1 MPNMM
6 CAVQHCARKRT
17 DEALA
22 MPSKPNPEFV
32 ASFARG
38 LEVIRSFGPD
48 HRRQTL
54 TEVADR
60 TGLTRATARRFLL
73 TLAELGLA
81 RSDGKYFELTPAV
94 LDLGHAYLSSL
105 NVWDALQPSLDAVSR
120 DLDESCS
127 AAVLSGTEIIYIAR
141 AASRHRIL
149 SIGLRVGT
157 RLPAHAT
164 SMGQAL
170 IAHAEPA
177 TLAAY
182 FRETKLQSFT
192 SHTLAKRGDLEARLA
207 AVRAQ
212 GYAVCDQELEE
223 GLRSIAV
230 PIFNRRGSTLAAI
243 NVSSQAA
250 RTSVEHMLRVFLPRL
265 KAAAREINQA
275 IYAL

>member
-1 MPNMM
+1 MP
-6 CAVQHCARKRT
+6 
-17 DEALA
+17 
-22 MPSKPNPEFV
+22 PKPNPEFV

-38 LEVIRSFGPD
+38 LDVIRSFGPD
-48 HRRQTL
+48 HSRQTL

-73 TLAELGLA
+73 TLSELGLA
-81 RSDGKYFELTPAV
+81 RSDGKYFELTPAI

-127 AAVLSGTEIIYIAR
+127 AAVLQGTEIIYIAR

-164 SMGQAL
+164 SMGQVL
-170 IAHAEPA
+170 IANSEPA
-177 TLAAY
+177 VLAGYLRDA
-182 FRETKLQSFT
+182 RLRTFT
-192 SHTLAKRGDLEARLA
+192 AHTLGARDGLEKRLT

-212 GYAVCDQELEE
+212 GHAVCDQELEE

-230 PIFNRRGSTLAAI
+230 PVMNRRGATLAAI

-250 RTSVEHMLRVFLPRL
+250 RTSVDHMLKVFLPRL
-265 KAAAREINQA
+265 KAAAAEINQA
-275 IYAL
+275 IYSM

>member
-1 MPNMM
+1 VP
-6 CAVQHCARKRT
+6 
-17 DEALA
+17 
-22 MPSKPNPEFV
+22 PKPNPEFV
-32 ASFARG
+32 TSFARG
-38 LEVIRSFGPD
+38 LDVIRSFGPD

-54 TEVADR
+54 TDVAER

-81 RSDGKYFELTPAV
+81 RSDGKHFELTPAV

-105 NVWDALQPSLDAVSR
+105 NVWDALQPSLDSVSR

-127 AAVLSGTEIIYIAR
+127 AAVLQGAEVIYIAR

-164 SMGQAL
+164 SMGQVL
-170 IAHAEPA
+170 LAHSDPGVV
-177 TLAAY
+177 AAY
-182 FRETKLQSFT
+182 FRQVDLRGYT
-192 SHTLAKRGDLEARLA
+192 SRTLAKRSELEARLA
-207 AVRAQ
+207 GVRAQ

-230 PIFNRRGSTLAAI
+230 PVANRRGVTIAAI

-250 RTSVEHMLRVFLPRL
+250 RTSVDHMLRVFLPRL
-265 KAAAREINQA
+265 REAAQEINRA
-275 IYAL
+275 IYSF

>member
-1 MPNMM
+1 LP
-6 CAVQHCARKRT
+6 
-17 DEALA
+17 
-22 MPSKPNPEFV
+22 PKPNPEFV

-38 LEVIRSFGPD
+38 LDVIRCFGPD

-54 TEVADR
+54 SEVAER

-73 TLAELGLA
+73 TLTELGLA
-81 RSDGKYFELTPAV
+81 RSDGKHFELTPAI

-127 AAVLSGTEIIYIAR
+127 AAVLQGTEIMYIAR

-164 SMGQAL
+164 SMGQVL
-170 IAHAEPA
+170 IANTEPA
-177 TLAAY
+177 ALASY
-182 FRETKLQSFT
+182 FRDASLRRFT
-192 SHTLAKRGDLEARLA
+192 AHTLARREDLEARLH
-207 AVRAQ
+207 AVRQQ

-230 PIFNRRGSTLAAI
+230 PVTNRRGATLAAI

-250 RTSVEHMLRVFLPRL
+250 RTSVEQLREVFLPRL
-265 KAAAREINQA
+265 KAAAAEINQA
-275 IYAL
+275 IYSV

>member
-1 MPNMM
+1 MPP
-6 CAVQHCARKRT
+6 K
-17 DEALA
+17 
-22 MPSKPNPEFV
+22 SNPEFV

-38 LEVIRSFGPD
+38 LDVIRSFGPD

-54 TEVADR
+54 TEIAEK

-120 DLDESCS
+120 DLDESSS
-127 AAVLSGTEIIYIAR
+127 AAVLQGTEVIYIAR

-164 SMGQAL
+164 SMGQVL
-170 IAHAEPA
+170 IAFGEPA
-177 TLAAY
+177 TRAVY
-182 FRETKLQSFT
+182 FRQANLRRFT
-192 SHTLAKRGDLEARLA
+192 AHTLTTRQDLEARIE
-207 AVRAQ
+207 AVHAQ
-212 GYAVCDQELEE
+212 GYAICDQELEE
-223 GLRSIAV
+223 GLRSMAV
-230 PIFNRRGSTLAAI
+230 PVGNRRGTTLAAI

-250 RTSVEHMLRVFLPRL
+250 RTSVEDMLRVFLPRL
-265 KAAAREINQA
+265 QVAACEINQA
-275 IYAL
+275 IYSM

>member
-1 MPNMM
+1 MTNGRGGVP
-6 CAVQHCARKRT
+6 
-17 DEALA
+17 E
-22 MPSKPNPEFV
+22 KPNPEFV
-32 ASFARG
+32 TSFARG
-38 LEVIRSFGPD
+38 LDVIRSFGPD

-54 TEVADR
+54 TEVAER

-127 AAVLSGTEIIYIAR
+127 AAVLSGTEVIYIAR

-164 SMGQAL
+164 SMGQVL
-170 IAHAEPA
+170 MAHSEPGV
-177 TLAAY
+177 LAVY
-182 FRETKLQSFT
+182 FRQADLRSFT
-192 SHTLAKRGDLEARLA
+192 SRTLASRDDLKARLA
-207 AVRAQ
+207 AVKTQ

-230 PIFNRRGSTLAAI
+230 PVVNRRGSTIAAI

-250 RTSVEHMLRVFLPRL
+250 RTSIEHMLRVFLPRL
-265 KAAAREINQA
+265 KEAAKEINQA
-275 IYAL
+275 IYSL

>member
-1 MPNMM
+1 MP
-6 CAVQHCARKRT
+6 
-17 DEALA
+17 
-22 MPSKPNPEFV
+22 PKPNPEFV

-38 LEVIRSFGPD
+38 LDVIRSFGPD

-54 TEVADR
+54 SEVADR

-73 TLAELGLA
+73 TLSELGLA
-81 RSDGKYFELTPAV
+81 RSDGKYFELTPAI

-105 NVWDALQPSLDAVSR
+105 NVWDALQPSLDAASR

-127 AAVLSGTEIIYIAR
+127 AAVLQGTEIIYIAR

-164 SMGQAL
+164 SMGQVL
-170 IAHAEPA
+170 IANSEPA
-177 TLAAY
+177 VLAAY
-182 FRETKLQSFT
+182 LRDARLRSFT
-192 SHTLAKRGDLEARLA
+192 AHTLARRDELEKRLT

-230 PIFNRRGSTLAAI
+230 PVMNRRGATLAAI

-250 RTSVEHMLRVFLPRL
+250 RTSVDHMLKVFLPRL
-265 KAAAREINQA
+265 KAAAAEINQA
-275 IYAL
+275 IYSM

>member
-1 MPNMM
+1 M
-6 CAVQHCARKRT
+6 
-17 DEALA
+17 E
-22 MPSKPNPEFV
+22 KPNPEFV
-32 ASFARG
+32 TSFARG
-38 LEVIRSFGPD
+38 LDVIRSFGPD

-54 TEVADR
+54 TEVAER

-127 AAVLSGTEIIYIAR
+127 AAVLSGTEVIYIAR

-170 IAHAEPA
+170 IAHGEPGVI
-177 TLAAY
+177 AAY
-182 FRETKLQSFT
+182 FRQADLRSFT
-192 SHTLAKRGDLEARLA
+192 ARTLAKRDVLEARLA

-212 GYAVCDQELEE
+212 GYAICDQELEE

-230 PIFNRRGSTLAAI
+230 PVVNRRGVTIAAI

-250 RTSVEHMLRVFLPRL
+250 RTSVDRMLRVFLPRL
-265 KAAAREINQA
+265 RDAAREINQA
-275 IYAL
+275 IYSL

>member
-1 MPNMM
+1 LP
-6 CAVQHCARKRT
+6 
-17 DEALA
+17 
-22 MPSKPNPEFV
+22 PKPNPEFV

-38 LEVIRSFGPD
+38 LDVIRCFGPD

-54 TEVADR
+54 TEVAER

-73 TLAELGLA
+73 TLTELGLA
-81 RSDGKYFELTPAV
+81 RSDGKHFELTPAI

-127 AAVLSGTEIIYIAR
+127 AAVLQGTEIMYIAR

-164 SMGQAL
+164 SMGQVL
-170 IAHAEPA
+170 IANTEPA
-177 TLAAY
+177 ALASY
-182 FRETKLQSFT
+182 FRDASLHRFT
-192 SHTLAKRGDLEARLA
+192 AHTLARREDLEPRLQ
-207 AVRAQ
+207 AVRQQ

-230 PIFNRRGSTLAAI
+230 PVTNRRGATLAAI

-250 RTSVEHMLRVFLPRL
+250 RTSVEHMLEVFLPRL
-265 KAAAREINQA
+265 KAAAAEINQA
-275 IYAL
+275 IYSV

>member
-1 MPNMM
+1 MTNEECTLP
-6 CAVQHCARKRT
+6 
-17 DEALA
+17 
-22 MPSKPNPEFV
+22 PKPNPEFV

-38 LEVIRSFGPD
+38 LDVIRSFGAD
-48 HRRQTL
+48 RRSQTL
-54 TEVADR
+54 TEVAER

-120 DLDESCS
+120 DLDESSS

-164 SMGQAL
+164 SMGQVL
-170 IAHAEPA
+170 IAHGEPA
-177 TLAAY
+177 ATSAY
-182 FRETKLQSFT
+182 FRSVKLRSFT
-192 SHTLAKRGDLEARLA
+192 ARTLATREALSARLDL
-207 AVRAQ
+207 VRQQ

-230 PIFNRRGSTLAAI
+230 PVLSRRGTTLAAI

-250 RTSVEHMLRVFLPRL
+250 RTSTEHMLAVFLPRL
-265 KAAAREINQA
+265 REAAAEINQA
-275 IYAL
+275 IYSL